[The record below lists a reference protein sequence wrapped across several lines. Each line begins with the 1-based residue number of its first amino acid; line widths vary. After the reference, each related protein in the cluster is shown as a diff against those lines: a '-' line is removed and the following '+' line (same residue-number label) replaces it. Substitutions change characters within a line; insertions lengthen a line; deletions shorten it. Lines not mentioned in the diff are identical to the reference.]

1 MDNGSGFGFAGSYQ
15 CSGSK
20 CAGKHRQSNAADT
33 MVRSKYGKS
42 DAAHTMGEH
51 GQSDAADT
59 VVGSEYGKSDAAH
72 AMGEHGQPDAADA
85 LEVVRRGSAQA
96 D

>member
-1 MDNGSGFGFAGSYQ
+1 MVNGSGFGFAGSYQ

-51 GQSDAADT
+51 GQPDAADT
-59 VVGSEYGKSDAAH
+59 LVVTR
-72 AMGEHGQPDAADA
+72 
-85 LEVVRRGSAQA
+85 VGSAQA
-96 D
+96 E